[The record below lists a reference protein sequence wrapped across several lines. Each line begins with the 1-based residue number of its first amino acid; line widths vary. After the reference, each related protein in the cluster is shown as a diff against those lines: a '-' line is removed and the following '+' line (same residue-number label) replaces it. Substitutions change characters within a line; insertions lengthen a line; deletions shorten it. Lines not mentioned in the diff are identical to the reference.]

1 MNLHSLRVRLLLP
14 VLALVLVFVVAL
26 TIALAM
32 NQASHVREDAA
43 QSIDRRTYAL
53 QSLFAVTRSV
63 MLDRT
68 RDAMR
73 LLRSE
78 GRRLG
83 PPSVGGRVV
92 VGGRNSNDL
101 MLGGVS
107 QANNFVLV
115 DGVTALA
122 EGTATLFARDGDNFV
137 RVATNVRK
145 DDGSRAVGT
154 QLDPTGQVIPFI
166 RKGEAFYGV
175 VDILGT
181 PYVTG
186 YEPIFA
192 GNDTQRAIG
201 VWYVGYKTDLKA
213 LTAVIDASQVLESGF
228 MAVFDGK
235 GKLRFHSKTG
245 ATTDA
250 AEIERIASQN
260 PQDWVVTRQEVPD
273 WGFTLVS
280 AYPKSDVEHVIV
292 RQSLW
297 IGGIGLLVCSLLL
310 GLQWT
315 LIQNRVLRPIQRLT
329 VVAEELSVGKWNHT
343 ISEADLKDEIGKLAR
358 AISRLSYSVR
368 VAMEKLA
375 KQR

>member
-107 QANNFVLV
+107 QANNFALV

-273 WGFTLVS
+273 WGFTLVF